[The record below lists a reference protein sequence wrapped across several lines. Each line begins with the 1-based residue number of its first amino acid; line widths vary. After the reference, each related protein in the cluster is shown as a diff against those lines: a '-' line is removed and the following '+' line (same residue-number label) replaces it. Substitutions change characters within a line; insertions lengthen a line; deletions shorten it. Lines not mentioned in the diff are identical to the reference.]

1 MWWYKDPERWSC
13 IVHVNKTT
21 AGVILLILNKV
32 EVRTINIIMD
42 KEKHY
47 IRQWLAVQLFKEI

>member
-1 MWWYKDPERWSC
+1 MKLHSTY
-13 IVHVNKTT
+13 VNKTT

-32 EVRTINIIMD
+32 EIRTINIIMD

-47 IRQWLAVQLFKEI
+47 IRQ